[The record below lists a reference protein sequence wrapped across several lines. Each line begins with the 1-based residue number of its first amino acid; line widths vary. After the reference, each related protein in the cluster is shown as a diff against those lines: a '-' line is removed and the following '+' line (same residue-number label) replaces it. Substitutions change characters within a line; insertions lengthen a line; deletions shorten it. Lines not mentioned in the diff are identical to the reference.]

1 MKLLQFLCVDRLL
14 KPGGVQA
21 DIPSRGRNDVRRDPF
36 IRMSDHLDI
45 SVGDRLVLQTVDR
58 GYEPLGR
65 REWLAELAAAAAF
78 FAVATIMALGFGWS
92 RPASVPVMIA
102 VVVVYAAACV
112 VTFDVGTGWSD
123 LTQLVLIPMLFLIP
137 APLIPFVV
145 VAGRLLARAAGFIW
159 RDLHSAR
166 VLLAVGDA
174 WHSIGPAMVFAVAG
188 VTVARQDQ
196 LWIVGVAFLAQ
207 VVVDGVAITLR
218 DWTALGIPPRVSASG
233 AGWVVAVDAMLGC
246 AGVLVSFAVS
256 TRPYLVLLLLP
267 FFGVFVLF
275 SRDRRDR
282 INGAAELSKA
292 YRGTAL
298 LLGDMVE
305 ADHEYTGSHSR
316 DVVELSVAVADRLR
330 LSDEQRRRTEFGALL
345 HDIGKVAIPKAIID
359 KPGPLDDGEWAVM
372 KTHTIEGQR
381 MLDRVGGVLGD
392 AGIVVRASHEHFD
405 GNGYPDGLAGE
416 QIPIESRIISAC
428 DALSAMTTD
437 RSYRRSIG
445 FAAAVAE
452 LDRCAGTQFDPQ
464 VVAALKG
471 VISPLVANDVAADTA
486 HQPQLLAVG

>member
-1 MKLLQFLCVDRLL
+1 
-14 KPGGVQA
+14 
-21 DIPSRGRNDVRRDPF
+21 
-36 IRMSDHLDI
+36 MSNHLDI
-45 SVGDRLVLQTVDR
+45 SLGDRLVLQTVDR
-58 GYEPLGR
+58 VHEPLCR
-65 REWLAELAAAAAF
+65 REWLAEFAAAAAF
-78 FAVATIMALGFGWS
+78 FAVVTIMALGFGWS
-92 RPASVPVMIA
+92 RPASVPVVIA
-102 VVVVYAAACV
+102 VVIVYAAACLV
-112 VTFDVGTGWSD
+112 MFDVGTGWSD

-145 VAGRLLARAAGFIW
+145 VAGRLLARVAGCIW
-159 RDLHSAR
+159 RDLHPAR

-188 VTVARQDQ
+188 VIVPRPDQ

-207 VVVDGVAITLR
+207 VVVDSVAITLR
-218 DWTALGIPPRVSASG
+218 DWMALGIPPRASASG
-233 AGWVVAVDAMLGC
+233 AGWVVATDAMLSC
-246 AGVLVSFAVS
+246 AGVLVAFAVS
-256 TRPYLVLLLLP
+256 AHSYLVLLLLP

-275 SRDRRDR
+275 SRDRRAR

-316 DVVELSVAVADRLR
+316 DVVDLSVAVADRLR
-330 LSDEQRRRTEFGALL
+330 LSDERRRRTEFGALL

-359 KPGPLDDGEWAVM
+359 KPGPLDDAEWAVM

-381 MLDRVGGVLGD
+381 MLDRVGGVLRD

-405 GNGYPDGLAGE
+405 GNGYPDFLAGE
-416 QIPIESRIISAC
+416 QIPIEARIISAC
-428 DALSAMTTD
+428 DAFSAMTTD

-445 FAAAVAE
+445 FAAAAAE

-464 VVAALKG
+464 VVAALKDL
-471 VISPLVANDVAADTA
+471 ISPLVADDVAADTA
-486 HQPQLLAVG
+486 HQPQLQAVG